1 MSGGGPAV
9 STGRGDERAANPAP
23 KSQVGRVLR
32 PKMAAAEDAKARR
45 LARLKEVREAEAAAA
60 KAQRARYEP
69 QHYLAAAA
77 LVLGR
82 PSAAMT
88 YIVQCGADVDRT
100 CTHERPA
107 GATNV

>member
-9 STGRGDERAANPAP
+9 SAGRGDERAANPAP

-60 KAQRARYEP
+60 KAQRARYGP
-69 QHYLAAAA
+69 HHHPAAA
-77 LVLGR
+77 LILRRGAVAT
-82 PSAAMT
+82 AAVV
-88 YIVQCGADVDRT
+88 YDAVQMLVARAC
-100 CTHERPA
+100 CYH
-107 GATNV
+107 